1 MQMKRL
7 LAAVVLLF
15 GAAAGAAEMRLGIIG
30 IDTSHA
36 TAFASLLNRA
46 NKKPEYE
53 GFRIVA
59 AYQWGSRDIPSSVNR
74 YPRFLA
80 DMAKNNVEM
89 VDSIAALLAKV
100 DAVLIETNDGRLHLE
115 QATEVFRSGKPVY
128 VDKPVAHT
136 LVDTLKMFEAAK
148 KHNTTF
154 FSSSALRY
162 VKNAQAARAGEFGKI
177 RGAVVY
183 SPGGAEPHHS
193 RYYWYGMH
201 AFEPLMTIMGRG
213 VKEVTAVKG
222 AGGVE
227 MVTGV
232 WQDGRLGTAWCG
244 TPWYGGVIM
253 TADRKCGDKG
263 MVQMG
268 GYEGYE
274 CLLNEILTFF
284 KTGKAPIDPEET
296 IELFAFMEA
305 AAQSFANGG
314 QPVSVEK
321 VLSEARAELH

>member
-1 MQMKRL
+1 MKNL
-7 LAAVVLLF
+7 LMAGILVF
-15 GAAAGAAEMRLGIIG
+15 GTVAGAAEMKVGIIG

-36 TAFASLLNRA
+36 SAFASLLNRA
-46 NKKPEYE
+46 DKKPEHE
-53 GFRIVA
+53 GFRVVA

-80 DMAKNNVEM
+80 DMVKNNVEM
-89 VDSIAALLAKV
+89 VDSIPALLAKV
-100 DAVLIETNDGRLHLE
+100 DAVLLETNDGRLHLE
-115 QATEVFRSGKPVY
+115 QAVEVFKSGKPVY
-128 VDKPVAHT
+128 IDKPVAHT
-136 LVDTLKMFEAAK
+136 LADTLKVFEAAK
-148 KHNTTF
+148 KHNTSF
-154 FSSSALRY
+154 FSTSALRY

-183 SPGGAEPHHS
+183 SPGGTEEHHS

-201 AFEPLMTIMGRG
+201 AFEPLVTIMGRG

-222 AGGVE
+222 AGGVDV
-227 MVTGV
+227 VTGV

-253 TADRKCGDKG
+253 ASDRTCGDKG

-274 CLLNEILTFF
+274 KLLDEILTFF
-284 KTGKAPIDPEET
+284 KTGKTPIDPEET

-305 AAQSFANGG
+305 AAQSYANGG
-314 QPVSVEK
+314 RPVSVEN
-321 VLSEARAELH
+321 VLAEARSELR